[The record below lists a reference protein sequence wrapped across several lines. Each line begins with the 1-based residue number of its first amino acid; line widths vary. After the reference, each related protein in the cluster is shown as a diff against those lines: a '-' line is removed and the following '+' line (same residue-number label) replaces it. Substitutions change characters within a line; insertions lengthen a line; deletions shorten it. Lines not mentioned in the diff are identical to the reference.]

1 MYNWSYCLC
10 QEIGLV
16 AFMFLFKLLF
26 SYASLA
32 ISFYVLFTN
41 LFSII
46 LFLIC

>member
-1 MYNWSYCLC
+1 MAAECAC

-16 AFMFLFKLLF
+16 TFMFFFELLF
-26 SYASLA
+26 LYVSFA
-32 ISFYVLFTN
+32 ISFYVFFTN